1 MVQTI
6 FMTDEEKRTM
16 YAKLSK
22 KDVIELLIESQKHV
36 ERLLPVMYYPCPCAL
51 TSDIMVK
58 YDFRLAVLEK
68 SEYYPFGDIGF
79 NLDQWIDWLYYHNY
93 SIEEAAKILDERYN
107 ELLLIYASKQKGL

>member
-36 ERLLPVMYYPCPCAL
+36 ERLLPVMWYP
-51 TSDIMVK
+51 
-58 YDFRLAVLEK
+58 
-68 SEYYPFGDIGF
+68 YPFSNTGYPPFTWEPEITCA
-79 NLDQWIDWLYYHNY
+79 N
-93 SIEEAAKILDERYN
+93 SINK
-107 ELLLIYASKQKGL
+107 

>member
-36 ERLLPVMYYPCPCAL
+36 ERLLSVMYYP
-51 TSDIMVK
+51 
-58 YDFRLAVLEK
+58 
-68 SEYYPFGDIGF
+68 YPFSSTGYPFTGQPEI
-79 NLDQWIDWLYYHNY
+79 N
-93 SIEEAAKILDERYN
+93 
-107 ELLLIYASKQKGL
+107 YASSINK

>member
-36 ERLLPVMYYPCPCAL
+36 ERLLPVMYCP
-51 TSDIMVK
+51 
-58 YDFRLAVLEK
+58 
-68 SEYYPFGDIGF
+68 YPFSSTGYPFTGQPEI
-79 NLDQWIDWLYYHNY
+79 NY
-93 SIEEAAKILDERYN
+93 ANSINK
-107 ELLLIYASKQKGL
+107 

>member
-36 ERLLPVMYYPCPCAL
+36 ERLLPVMYYP
-51 TSDIMVK
+51 
-58 YDFRLAVLEK
+58 
-68 SEYYPFGDIGF
+68 YPFF
-79 NLDQWIDWLYYHNY
+79 KYRLPSFYR
-93 SIEEAAKILDERYN
+93 AT
-107 ELLLIYASKQKGL
+107 